1 MIREDGLLVLATAA
15 LCVPI
20 NQGFFLSAA
29 RLGPTSHVGFFYAT
43 CPLVVL
49 LLAWTMRMERPD
61 RGRLWGVLASV
72 AGIVVIG
79 FGNYWSS
86 GGAATDGG
94 ARRRAGRS
102 LARRVPCSRGEAIS
116 R

>member
-1 MIREDGLLVLATAA
+1 MRFCLLATAA

-20 NQGFFLSAA
+20 NQGFFLTAA
-29 RLGPTSHVGFFYAT
+29 RLGPTSHVGIFYAT

-61 RGRLWGVLASV
+61 RRRLWGVLASV

-79 FGNYWSS
+79 IGNYWNH
-86 GGAATDGG
+86 GGAHRPRFVPSFLPTCC
-94 ARRRAGRS
+94 S
-102 LARRVPCSRGEAIS
+102 LAQSFRGEVTS
-116 R
+116 Q

>member
-1 MIREDGLLVLATAA
+1 MPLLLLATAA

-20 NQGFFLSAA
+20 NQGFFLSAS
-29 RLGPTSHVGFFYAT
+29 RLGPTSHVGIFYAT

-61 RGRLWGVLASV
+61 RSRLWGVLASV
-72 AGIVVIG
+72 AGIAVIG
-79 FGNYWSS
+79 IGNYWS
-86 GGAATDGG
+86 AAE
-94 ARRRAGRS
+94 RRRPRCAPS
-102 LARRVPCSRGEAIS
+102 CLPISCSWAPCFRGEAIS